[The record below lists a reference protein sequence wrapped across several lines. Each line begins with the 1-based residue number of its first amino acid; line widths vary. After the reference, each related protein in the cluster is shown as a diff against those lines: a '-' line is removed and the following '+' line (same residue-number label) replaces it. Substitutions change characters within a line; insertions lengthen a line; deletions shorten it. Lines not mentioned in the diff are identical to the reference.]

1 MIVVDTN
8 IISYLYITGER
19 SQQAERLLSVDSHWS
34 APVLWRSEF
43 RSVLGQYLRQ
53 GFLSFDEVLLVLEQ
67 AEKLLIE
74 SEYEVPS
81 AYVMQLLQSSQCS
94 AYDCEFVA
102 LARYLGVPLVTA
114 DKKILREF
122 PAISKS
128 IDAY

>member
-8 IISYLYITGER
+8 IISYLYISGER

-81 AYVMQLLQSSQCS
+81 AHIMQLLQSSQCS

-122 PAISKS
+122 PTIAKS